1 MSPGKMEI
9 RLSSM
14 TRKSYQAMITV
25 MNMVSMSHISTCAS
39 LFTMC
44 MHSYCWSCQCV
55 VRDLIFFFYL
65 SLLDYD
71 KIEFGDGI
79 LFDSQNPRIE
89 MQRSYKC
96 DRNQSFN
103 GTSELT
109 NITATL
115 NVTGFQVQVFQF
127 HNNASNGTFDN
138 GKLILTPSLYHV
150 LILLFSLV

>member
-1 MSPGKMEI
+1 MCCCKGFD
-9 RLSSM
+9 
-14 TRKSYQAMITV
+14 
-25 MNMVSMSHISTCAS
+25 
-39 LFTMC
+39 LFF
-44 MHSYCWSCQCV
+44 H
-55 VRDLIFFFYL
+55 L
-65 SLLDYD
+65 SLLEYD

-96 DRNQSFN
+96 DSNRGFN
-103 GTSELT
+103 ATSELT

-138 GKLILTPSLYHV
+138 GKLILTLSLYHV

>member
-1 MSPGKMEI
+1 M
-9 RLSSM
+9 
-14 TRKSYQAMITV
+14 
-25 MNMVSMSHISTCAS
+25 
-39 LFTMC
+39 F
-44 MHSYCWSCQCV
+44 CQCVV

-65 SLLDYD
+65 SLLEYD

-96 DRNQSFN
+96 DRNQGFN
-103 GTSELT
+103 ATSELT

-127 HNNASNGTFDN
+127 HNNNASSNGTFDN
-138 GKLILTPSLYHV
+138 GKLILTLSLYHV